1 MSVVNLLRSRV
12 GQAESSALF
21 LSVLAAVFWGS
32 NFEATRIV
40 LADLPPWTAAA
51 GRFVIAA
58 GAIVLCLGVMRRLSW
73 PVLRRNALAYLVLG
87 VIGVAGFNAAL
98 FLGMQT
104 SSPVTAALIMGTSPL
119 TTNLLDSAL
128 RRQMP
133 TLPAIVGMTVSL
145 SGVGLT
151 VGALSGTRFAPGDIL
166 ILLGSLAWALY
177 TIGCRRWVR
186 DATPLET
193 SAWTMLAGA
202 LTLAMVAFSLETPI
216 VSLAHASF
224 TSWVATLWMA
234 LAGSV
239 LAYLFWQVG
248 ISRRGPG
255 ATSVLFNLVPVS
267 ALVVSAIFGRVPDV
281 AQVAGIAIA
290 IFGVLLASDRTFGLE
305 RLFRFHRRPEQQV

>member
-1 MSVVNLLRSRV
+1 
-12 GQAESSALF
+12 
-21 LSVLAAVFWGS
+21 
-32 NFEATRIV
+32 
-40 LADLPPWTAAA
+40 
-51 GRFVIAA
+51 
-58 GAIVLCLGVMRRLSW
+58 MRRLSLT
-73 PVLRRNALAYLVLG
+73 VLRRNALAFSVLG

-119 TTNLLDSAL
+119 TTHLLDSAL
-128 RRQMP
+128 KREMP
-133 TLPAIVGMTVSL
+133 ALPAIIGMMVSL
-145 SGVGLT
+145 LGVGIT

-177 TIGCRRWVR
+177 TIGCRRWVH

-202 LTLAMVAFSLETPI
+202 LTLAVAAFSLETPI
-216 VSLAHASF
+216 TSLAHASF
-224 TSWVATLWMA
+224 SSWTATLWMA

-248 ISRRGPG
+248 ISRRGPA

-267 ALVVSAIFGRVPDV
+267 ALVVSATFGHIPDV
-281 AQVAGIAIA
+281 ARVTGIAIA
-290 IFGVLLASDRTFGLE
+290 IFGVLLASGRVPRLE
-305 RLFRFHRRPEQQV
+305 RFLGRIVNQSSTSSNGSSSFP